1 MSESFPMKSGDD
13 SHSYSKNSLY
23 QKLASDTVK
32 EMIEESV
39 IKYLDTDKVTSS
51 MGSTTIALADFGCS
65 IGPNTFLAVQN
76 LIQPLQTKNLEFQ
89 VFFNDHFSN
98 DFNTLLTSLP
108 PERPYHAAAVGGSF
122 YGRLFPR
129 NSLTIAY
136 SSQSLHWLS
145 KPPQGVNNEA
155 GIHGSGAP
163 EPVATA
169 YSAQFEAD
177 LGCFLD
183 ARAEEIV
190 SGGLMFLVMP
200 ATPDGLTQTEL
211 SALFDFYGYSLM
223 DLADKVLCSLKLK
236 TFYFRKHILFKNRI
250 FYFRKLV
257 LFKNINNF
265 HFVLYVQGVVEKS
278 RIEEFNLP
286 IHIPRLGEMREVI
299 EKNGCFRIERMELTN
314 PKSKVAGPLDAANVV
329 THMRSAMEGV
339 FAAHFGASVAD
350 QMFDNVVPMTPRI
363 ADCFKALHHISNQLF
378 VVLTRK

>member
-223 DLADKVLCSLKLK
+223 DLADK
-236 TFYFRKHILFKNRI
+236 
-250 FYFRKLV
+250 
-257 LFKNINNF
+257 
-265 HFVLYVQGVVEKS
+265 GVVEKS